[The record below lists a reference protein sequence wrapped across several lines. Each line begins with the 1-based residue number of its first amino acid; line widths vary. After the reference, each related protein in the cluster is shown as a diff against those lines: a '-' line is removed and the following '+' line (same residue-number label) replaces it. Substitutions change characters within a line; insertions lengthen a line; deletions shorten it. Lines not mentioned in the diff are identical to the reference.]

1 MGYYSDVAVGVG
13 LPSREAATAFLTAA
27 KLSNAIPP
35 EDLQEYRITVVSDEM
50 VVLHAYFDGVKWY
63 DSHDSVKGHHAL
75 LGLAADQGYGTAFIR
90 IGEEYNDV
98 TIEIDSGGIGYYFD
112 MWGFFN
118 VNREVV
124 SPRGGTTIREFIN
137 ANEE

>member
-13 LPSREAATAFLTAA
+13 LPSREAATAFLTTVR
-27 KLSNAIPP
+27 LSNTISP

-50 VVLHAYFDGVKWY
+50 VVLHAYFEGVKWY
-63 DSHDSVKGHHAL
+63 DSYDSVKGHHAL

-98 TIEIDSGGIGYYFD
+98 TIEIDGGSTDYNFD
-112 MWGFFN
+112 MWGFFT

-124 SPRGGTTIREFIN
+124 APRDGTTISEFIN
-137 ANEE
+137 ANKE